1 MRTLVLLIGIIFISF
16 ENCLCQL
23 IEQNQIYTEFDTEKF
38 EGKFKPQVTVLGT
51 FHFTNSAIHDYN
63 DEFKINSLTSQ
74 RQNELNIVLDKIAE
88 FKPTKILV
96 ERNRINYDSLLNNQ
110 YLRYLNGEYRLKE
123 NDEVYQIAFRLGKQL
138 KLKKIHCSDAKAE
151 WFGVDLDWDNFNEV
165 EYLKNRHQYKKS
177 NRYGYEKSYR
187 LEDSLKVELSLL
199 DYFKFINSPKHQLF
213 NHQIYLTE
221 SVLSGAGD
229 NYLGADSV
237 ARWYRRNLRIF
248 SNVLDIVNFDKEER
262 ILIIY
267 GASHVWTLKQ
277 FFNDSPDFDYI
288 EINKI
293 LE

>member
-1 MRTLVLLIGIIFISF
+1 M
-16 ENCLCQL
+16 N
-23 IEQNQIYTEFDTEKF
+23 EFDTEKF
-38 EGKFKPQVTVLGT
+38 EGDFKPQVTILGT
-51 FHFTNSAIHDYN
+51 FHFTNSVTHDYN
-63 DEFKINSLTSQ
+63 DEFKINSLTNQ
-74 RQNELNIVLDKIAE
+74 KQNELKIVLDKIAD

-96 ERNRINYDSLLNNQ
+96 ERNRISYDSLLNSQ
-110 YLRYLNGEYRLKE
+110 YLSYLNGTYQLVE
-123 NDEVYQIAFRLGKQL
+123 NDEVYQVAFRLGKQL
-138 KLKKIHCSDAKAE
+138 ELNKIYCSDATAE
-151 WFGVDLDWDNFNEV
+151 WFGVDLDWDNFNET
-165 EYLKNRHQYKKS
+165 EYLKSKHQYKKS
-177 NRYGYEKSYR
+177 NRYGYEESYR
-187 LEDSLKVELSLL
+187 LEDSLKVKLTLL

-221 SVLSGAGD
+221 SVLFGAGD

-248 SNVLDIVNFDKEER
+248 SNVLDLVNFESEDR

-277 FFNDSPDFDYI
+277 FFNDSPDFNYV